1 MIRSTSVQIY
11 IRFLFCHPEHKPR
24 DLETLPLAVPQRDS
38 SQPSH
43 EATARQATA
52 LGMMGDPLTQVVA
65 LSRG

>member
-1 MIRSTSVQIY
+1 MFKSIFASYSVIPSISRGIPKRY
-11 IRFLFCHPEHKPR
+11 LRV
-24 DLETLPLAVPQRDS
+24 LPRDS

-43 EATARQATA
+43 EATARHATA